1 MAFKMKGFSPFTA
14 KKKKSKSTPLPPSM
28 HHHGAA
34 PESMMMK
41 KGKKSDP
48 VLRAE
53 GGQGSPMQINR
64 APHSIDP
71 GRRAME
77 KNERTVNRLEKEAK
91 KEGLKKKKKKSSAM
105 KKEVPSIPKKPK
117 SPSQKV
123 SYLVA
128 KQKAGTITP
137 KEKREL
143 KRLRKFMET
152 GPGSY
157 GNEQWD
163 KE

>member
-41 KGKKSDP
+41 KGKKTNTLPMADSGTSDP
-48 VLRAE
+48 
-53 GGQGSPMQINR
+53 
-64 APHSIDP
+64 
-71 GRRAME
+71 
-77 KNERTVNRLEKEAK
+77 
-91 KEGLKKKKKKSSAM
+91 SAM
-105 KKEVPSIPKKPK
+105 KLKTVPAIPRKGKK
-117 SPSQKV
+117 SPADRV
-123 SYLVA
+123 TALIA
-128 KQKAGTITP
+128 KEEAGTLTS

-143 KRLRKFMET
+143 KRLRRFMET

-157 GNEQWD
+157 GREEYD

>member
-41 KGKKSDP
+41 KG
-48 VLRAE
+48 
-53 GGQGSPMQINR
+53 PM
-64 APHSIDP
+64 
-71 GRRAME
+71 
-77 KNERTVNRLEKEAK
+77 KLKTVPA
-91 KEGLKKKKKKSSAM
+91 
-105 KKEVPSIPKKPK
+105 IPKKGKK
-117 SPSQKV
+117 SPADRV
-123 SYLVA
+123 TDLIA
-128 KQKAGTITP
+128 KEEAGTLTT

-143 KRLRKFMET
+143 RKLRRFMER

-157 GNEQWD
+157 GREEYD

>member
-14 KKKKSKSTPLPPSM
+14 KKKKS
-28 HHHGAA
+28 
-34 PESMMMK
+34 
-41 KGKKSDP
+41 DV
-48 VLRAE
+48 VLRDSGAE
-53 GGQGSPMQINR
+53 SPMQMNKAF

-77 KNERTVNRLEKEAK
+77 RNERTVDRLEKDLK
-91 KEGLKKKKKKSSAM
+91 KKQEGEIKNKKKKKKSSAM

>member
-1 MAFKMKGFSPFTA
+1 MKKEENG
-14 KKKKSKSTPLPPSM
+14 KKK
-28 HHHGAA
+28 
-34 PESMMMK
+34 
-41 KGKKSDP
+41 
-48 VLRAE
+48 LRKE
-53 GGQGSPMQINR
+53 GGQKFVSKMR
-64 APHSIDP
+64 
-71 GRRAME
+71 
-77 KNERTVNRLEKEAK
+77 KTVEQKTI
-91 KEGLKKKKKKSSAM
+91 KKKKSSAM